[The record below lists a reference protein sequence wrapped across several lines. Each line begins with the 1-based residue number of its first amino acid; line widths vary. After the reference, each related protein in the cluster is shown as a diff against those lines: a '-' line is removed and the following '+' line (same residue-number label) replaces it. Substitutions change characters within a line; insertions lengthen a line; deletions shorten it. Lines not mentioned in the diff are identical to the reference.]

1 MAPCARKGSCSR
13 RSSIARREDVV
24 AVEIH
29 PTAVVAAGAELADGV
44 VVGPHA
50 VVGDGV
56 AIGPGTRLVASCV
69 VLGPTRLGARNV
81 VHPYAVLGAEPQDRS
96 HAGEP
101 TTLVVGDDNVFREH
115 VTVHRGT
122 AKDRGTTSIGSGCL
136 FMVGAHVAH
145 DVRVGDAV
153 TLTNG
158 TLVGGHAEI
167 GDHVVAGGGSAI
179 APFSRVGESA
189 FLAGNAMVENDVPP
203 FVIAAGDRARVR
215 ALNEVGLRRRGVPEG
230 SRRALAKAFRIV
242 FRSGVPRA
250 QALVTVQRELGAD
263 PWVARLVAF
272 LEQPARRGGKRAR

>member
-1 MAPCARKGSCSR
+1 M
-13 RSSIARREDVV
+13 

-29 PTAVVAAGAELADGV
+29 PTAVVARGAELADGV

-56 AIGPGTRLVASCV
+56 VLGAGTRLVASCV
-69 VLGPTRLGARNV
+69 VLGPCRIGARNV

-96 HAGEP
+96 YAGER
-101 TTLVVGDDNVFREH
+101 TELVAGDDNVYREH

-122 AKDRGTTSIGSGCL
+122 AKDRGTTTIGSGCL

-145 DVRVGDAV
+145 DVVVGDAV

-158 TLVGGHAEI
+158 TLVGGHAVL
-167 GDHVVAGGGSAI
+167 GDHVVTGGGSAI
-179 APFSRVGESA
+179 APFVRVGESA
-189 FLAGNAMVENDVPP
+189 FLAGNAMVESDVPP

-230 SRRALAKAFRIV
+230 SRRALGEAFRIL
-242 FRSGVPRA
+242 FRSGAPRVVSVA
-250 QALVTVQRELGAD
+250 TVREELGDD

-272 LEQPARRGGKRAR
+272 LEQPARRGVKVSETP